1 MLSHKSSSW
10 LNDLRCKS
18 WYYDKQWGPGLH
30 LKCRLIRHIK
40 RCRHHLKSKKRTI
53 GKYAKPLNFVL
64 NNLVFFSIMWLSTQ
78 RCLFCKLI
86 LCCFHAKRGFGVPY
100 RMRPGW
106 GGRELRREKVFSPKW
121 MIYVPLLQP
130 CFNPF

>member
-53 GKYAKPLNFVL
+53 GKYAKSLNFAL
-64 NNLVFFSIMWLSTQ
+64 NNLVFFSIPCEPFDKVVSLADWFAFQ
-78 RCLFCKLI
+78 V
-86 LCCFHAKRGFGVPY
+86 KRGLDVPY

-106 GGRELRREKVFSPKW
+106 GGRGLRREKVFSPKW